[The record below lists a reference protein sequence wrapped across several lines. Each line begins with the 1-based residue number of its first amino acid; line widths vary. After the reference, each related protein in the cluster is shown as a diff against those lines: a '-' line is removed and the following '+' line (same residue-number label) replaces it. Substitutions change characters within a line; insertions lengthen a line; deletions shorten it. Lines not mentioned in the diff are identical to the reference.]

1 MPVVL
6 RTAGKV
12 ALPLGVAALA
22 AGAITYGPAAFADDS
37 DPKLPVLTADQVV
50 AKIAGAKTE
59 TLSGT
64 VDLTTDLGLPALPGR
79 GSADPSGLVS
89 GTHTLR
95 VAVDGPDRQRIGI
108 RADLAEYNIVHNGRD
123 VWTYDSRRNAATHTL
138 LPEQQAGQ
146 AGQAGQAKAP
156 GTALPGAAITPQD
169 AAAKLL
175 DLAKQSG
182 TTVTAAGTDK
192 VAGRSAYKLRL
203 APAQPGSL
211 LAGATVWADAET
223 GVPLRVV
230 VDTAKGGKPALDVGF
245 TDVSFAKPAAGTFDF
260 KPPSG
265 AKVDE
270 KNTAADDAAKNAKEP
285 FDLTKL
291 AAGFR
296 GTEPKTHGEG
306 WNTVVELRLPAGVS
320 AKPSAAQ
327 PQAGGKDQTKEPN
340 QNPGKDPNKEP
351 NKDQKEAGKDRPGI
365 ADLLAKAGGRVSG
378 PWGEGTLFSTRVATV
393 LVTDDG
399 RVFAGAVDGATLQQA
414 AGTAAR

>member
-12 ALPLGVAALA
+12 ALPLGVTALA

-50 AKIAGAKTE
+50 AKIAGATNE

-146 AGQAGQAKAP
+146 AGQTGQAKEP

-291 AAGFR
+291 TAGFR

-320 AKPSAAQ
+320 AKPSAPQ
-327 PQAGGKDQTKEPN
+327 PQAGGKDQTK
-340 QNPGKDPNKEP
+340 DT
-351 NKDQKEAGKDRPGI
+351 KEAKKDRPGI
-365 ADLLAKAGGRVSG
+365 ADLLSKAGSRVSG

>member
-1 MPVVL
+1 M
-6 RTAGKV
+6 
-12 ALPLGVAALA
+12 LPLGVAALA

-37 DPKLPVLTADQVV
+37 DPKLPALTADQVV

-79 GSADPSGLVS
+79 GSADPSGLVA

-123 VWTYDSRRNAATHTL
+123 VWTYDSRRNAATHTQ
-138 LPEQQAGQ
+138 LPEHQAPADRG
-146 AGQAGQAKAP
+146 KAP
-156 GTALPGAAITPQD
+156 GTTLPGAGMTPQD

-175 DLAKQSG
+175 DLAKRSG
-182 TTVTAAGTDK
+182 TTVTTAGTDK
-192 VAGRSAYKLRL
+192 VAGRPAYKLRL

-245 TDVSFAKPAAGTFDF
+245 TDVSFAKPDAGTFDF

-270 KNTAADDAAKNAKEP
+270 KNTAADNAAKNAKEP

-291 AAGFR
+291 AAGTS
-296 GTEPKTHGEG
+296 GAEPKTHGEG

-320 AKPSAAQ
+320 AKPVAPQ
-327 PQAGGKDQTKEPN
+327 PQTDGKDKE
-340 QNPGKDPNKEP
+340 GKDHK
-351 NKDQKEAGKDRPGI
+351 KDQPGI
-365 ADLLAKAGGRVSG
+365 ADLLSKAGSRVSG

>member
-1 MPVVL
+1 MPVAL

-146 AGQAGQAKAP
+146 AGQAKAP

-182 TTVTAAGTDK
+182 TTVTTAGTDK

-211 LAGATVWADAET
+211 LAGATLWADAET
-223 GVPLRVV
+223 GVPLRARRGHREGRQARPRRRLHRRVV
-230 VDTAKGGKPALDVGF
+230 REA
-245 TDVSFAKPAAGTFDF
+245 
-260 KPPSG
+260 
-265 AKVDE
+265 
-270 KNTAADDAAKNAKEP
+270 
-285 FDLTKL
+285 
-291 AAGFR
+291 R
-296 GTEPKTHGEG
+296 GRH
-306 WNTVVELRLPAGVS
+306 LRLRRRPAPRSTGRTPPRTTPPRTPRS
-320 AKPSAAQ
+320 RSTSPSSPPESAA
-327 PQAGGKDQTKEPN
+327 PN
-340 QNPGKDPNKEP
+340 
-351 NKDQKEAGKDRPGI
+351 RRRT
-365 ADLLAKAGGRVSG
+365 AKAGTPWSNSG
-378 PWGEGTLFSTRVATV
+378 CPPGSPPSRPH
-393 LVTDDG
+393 
-399 RVFAGAVDGATLQQA
+399 RSRRP
-414 AGTAAR
+414 AARTRPRTRRRPRRTGPGSPIC

>member
-1 MPVVL
+1 M
-6 RTAGKV
+6 
-12 ALPLGVAALA
+12 LPLGVAALA

-37 DPKLPVLTADQVV
+37 DPKLPALTADQVV

-108 RADLAEYNIVHNGRD
+108 RAHLAEYNIVHNGRD
-123 VWTYDSRRNAATHTL
+123 VWTYDSRRNAATHTT
-138 LPEQQAGQ
+138 LPEHQAG
-146 AGQAGQAKAP
+146 AP
-156 GTALPGAAITPQD
+156 GTALPGAAVTPQD

-175 DLAKQSG
+175 DLAKQGG

-192 VAGRSAYKLRL
+192 VAGRPAYKLRL

-245 TDVSFAKPAAGTFDF
+245 TDVSFAKPTADTFDF

-270 KNTAADDAAKNAKEP
+270 KNTAADAAAKNAKEP

-291 AAGFR
+291 ATGLR

-320 AKPSAAQ
+320 AKPSAPQ
-327 PQAGGKDQTKEPN
+327 PQAGGKDRN
-340 QNPGKDPNKEP
+340 KDP
-351 NKDQKEAGKDRPGI
+351 KEAKKDVPGI
-365 ADLLAKAGGRVSG
+365 ADLLSKAGSRVSG